1 MTFQADQPRAP
12 YIAPSIPGLK
22 ANCLSYVEVLAQSVS
37 VIAPS
42 TVPAAVLG
50 LIFAAAGNGTWLS
63 FLIGMAGLVLV
74 SYSINQFARRS
85 ASAGSLYSYI
95 VKGLGSR
102 AGVLGGSALLFG
114 YTLTGMSTLCGFVLT
129 VNALLGPLGLA
140 VPSLLLSAIAVVVAF
155 ALAARDVQLSAKA
168 MLAFEG
174 AAIVAVLA
182 LGIAVWKHTGF
193 AIDRQQFTLVGATP
207 GGILTGMVLVVF
219 AFSGFES
226 STALGEKQRIRCAP
240 SRAPWFKASSC
251 RGSCSSSWPMWSS
264 SAFAA

>member
-140 VPSLLLSAIAVVVAF
+140 VPSLLLSAIAVVRERSHLPIIVDPSHGTGLRRYVAPM
-155 ALAARDVQLSAKA
+155 AWAAR
-168 MLAFEG
+168 
-174 AAIVAVLA
+174 AAQ
-182 LGIAVWKHTGF
+182 
-193 AIDRQQFTLVGATP
+193 AIGAT
-207 GGILTGMVLVVF
+207 
-219 AFSGFES
+219 
-226 STALGEKQRIRCAP
+226 
-240 SRAPWFKASSC
+240 
-251 RGSCSSSWPMWSS
+251 
-264 SAFAA
+264 